1 MNAADILLA
10 IVILLTIYAIIR
22 VFVLL
27 GTSPKDVDDDD
38 PL

>member
-1 MNAADILLA
+1 MNAADVVLA
-10 IVILLTIYAIIR
+10 VVILLTIYAIIR

-27 GTSPKDVDDDD
+27 GTSPKDVDEDD